1 MENTTAVTD
10 SRSFSTSTERQNVS
24 PFSLYPSVMGWFL
37 RTGIRLGAPCD
48 TGGLV
53 KYCYYF
59 NVYLFVCLC
68 KRICHG
74 VSVAVREQLVQAGSL
89 CVGPGDPTQAI
100 RLHSKHFYLLSHLAS
115 PKAHLEKYEVT
126 AASLG
131 SFWTRS
137 CSWEIQVSCGKPC
150 VGRDKAF
157 WLTALSG

>member
-24 PFSLYPSVMGWFL
+24 PFSLYPSVMGMVSP
-37 RTGIRLGAPCD
+37 TGIRLGAPCD
-48 TGGLV
+48 TGSLV
-53 KYCYYF
+53 KYCYCF

-89 CVGPGDPTQAI
+89 CVGPGDPTQAV

-131 SFWTRS
+131 SLWTRS